1 MPVGADHKKTARSG
15 NQVSCAAA
23 SPAEVERARAYLRD
37 KHRDSADVGA
47 AASLEPIPQWC
58 LDNAFNGI
66 AFNRT
71 QVCEIGAWTST
82 ITSPN
87 GVVLATLTYVATTYT
102 YTFADSN
109 IWGEQM
115 ELELISGTGIVKGT
129 TVDGDAD
136 CGPPVPEQRCDIAS
150 LDFPEQKFEVGS
162 RAAGSAFYESVD
174 LASGDVRS
182 EESRLFA
189 YFHNPEWEA
198 QGADGFGLIWLS
210 FPRCDNALPGYP
222 IGGCVFSQYTWST
235 MTYRLDGPY
244 PELALHIAAA
254 QASGL
259 PGAFIDGPNPT
270 PLERVTNDTLI
281 ALNRDAACNIPAYPR
296 PPGKDCDEYPFA
308 STAQGAFLGG
318 GAARTFDWCQIDEP
332 EGEGPVGYS
341 VCMIDSGQ
349 NQRGGS
355 DLNTVLFLPFRI
367 IDGDPFHVNVE

>member
-1 MPVGADHKKTARSG
+1 VGANAETTARS
-15 NQVSCAAA
+15 SCTAA
-23 SPAEVERARAYLRD
+23 SPAAVERARAYLRNKRD
-37 KHRDSADVGA
+37 KSANVGA

-58 LDNAFNGI
+58 EDNAFNGI

-71 QVCEIGAWTST
+71 QVCEIAAWTHHIRS
-82 ITSPN
+82 SD
-87 GVVLATLTYVATTYT
+87 GVLLATLTYVTVIYA

-109 IWGEQM
+109 IRGQQM
-115 ELELISGTGIVKGT
+115 ELQLIDGSGIVEGT

-136 CGPPVPEQRCDIAS
+136 CGPPIPEQRCDVVTV
-150 LDFPEQKFEVGS
+150 DFPEQRFEVGS
-162 RAAGSAFYESVD
+162 IAVGSSFYESVD
-174 LASGDVRS
+174 LASGDVRN

-189 YFHNPEWEA
+189 SFHNPNWEA
-198 QGADGFGLIWLS
+198 LGFEGAWFLWTTW
-210 FPRCDNALPGYP
+210 PRCDNALPGYP
-222 IGGCVFSQYTWST
+222 IGGCVYSQYTWST

-244 PELALHIAAA
+244 PELASHIAAA

-259 PGAFIDGPNPT
+259 PGAYVDGPNST

-296 PPGKDCDEYPFA
+296 PQGKDCDEYPFA
-308 STAQGAFLGG
+308 STEQGAFLGG

-332 EGEGPVGYS
+332 EGEGQVGYS
-341 VCMIDSGQ
+341 VCMIDSEQ

-367 IDGDPFHVNVE
+367 IDGDPFHVRIV